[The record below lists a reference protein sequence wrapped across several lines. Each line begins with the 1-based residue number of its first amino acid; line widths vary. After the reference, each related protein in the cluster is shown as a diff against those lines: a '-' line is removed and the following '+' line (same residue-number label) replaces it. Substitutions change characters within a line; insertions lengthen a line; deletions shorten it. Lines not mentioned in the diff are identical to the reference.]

1 MRAAAK
7 RPFWLHQV
15 AEYVIG
21 LAAIASG
28 LQSPDPLLPAVT
40 GGLVLLNAAI
50 ADGPFAAFRLVGRR
64 VHRLA
69 DVVVVALMAALVA
82 VPGAEL
88 SVRLTQVALTAVF
101 VVVVMGTDYRAPIEK
116 KARQSAAEGT
126 SDEIGRMAGRVAGS
140 LAARVRDRKR
150 AN

>member
-1 MRAAAK
+1 MPAAAK

-15 AEYVIG
+15 AEYIIG
-21 LAAIASG
+21 LAAIATG

-50 ADGPFAAFRLVGRR
+50 ADGPFAAFRFVGRR
-64 VHRLA
+64 LHRVA
-69 DVVVVALMAALVA
+69 DVVVVVLMVALVA
-82 VPGAEL
+82 VPGTDL
-88 SVRLTQVALTAVF
+88 SVRLTQVALVAVF

-116 KARQSAAEGT
+116 KARQSAAEGR

-150 AN
+150 EN